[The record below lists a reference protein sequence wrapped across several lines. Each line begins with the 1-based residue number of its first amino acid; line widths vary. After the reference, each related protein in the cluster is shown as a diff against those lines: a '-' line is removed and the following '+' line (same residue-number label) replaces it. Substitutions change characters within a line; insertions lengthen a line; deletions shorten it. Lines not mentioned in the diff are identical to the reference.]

1 MEKERKKEIE
11 SLLGAVD
18 DERFSLLVN
27 LGKKL
32 TDWSNDQIEK
42 NNANNVKGMDE
53 DDNIDKTIGDE
64 EDEKD
69 EDFWLQRKLRFLQSS
84 PNPYLDW
91 KHGNVSVES
100 LSLPPKNNNIVLIAT
115 LAAITSLTAVGV
127 IIAIYCFSRGSTSA
141 SVLNAS
147 QRPAS

>member
-84 PNPYLDW
+84 PNP
-91 KHGNVSVES
+91 
-100 LSLPPKNNNIVLIAT
+100 
-115 LAAITSLTAVGV
+115 
-127 IIAIYCFSRGSTSA
+127 
-141 SVLNAS
+141 
-147 QRPAS
+147 